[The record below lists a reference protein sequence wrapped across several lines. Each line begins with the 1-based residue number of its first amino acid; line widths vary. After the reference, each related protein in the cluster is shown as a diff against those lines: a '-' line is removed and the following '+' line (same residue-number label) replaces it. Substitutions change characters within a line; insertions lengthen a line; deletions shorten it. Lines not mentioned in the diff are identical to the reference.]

1 MVAGEC
7 AKHPGVQR
15 VEMKNARGG
24 KYYACP
30 NCRAEKE
37 AGGGLPPSPP
47 PKTGKKK
54 AAKKAV
60 KKAAKKSAAP
70 PASTGKSKSVLSR
83 LFGGFGL
90 GR

>member
-7 AKHPGVQR
+7 KKHPGVQR
-15 VEMKNARGG
+15 VELTNGRGG
-24 KYYACP
+24 RYYACP
-30 NCRAEKE
+30 NCRAEK

-47 PKTGKKK
+47 PKPSKKK

-60 KKAAKKSAAP
+60 KKAAKKAAAP
-70 PASTGKSKSVLSR
+70 PAPAGKGKSVLSR